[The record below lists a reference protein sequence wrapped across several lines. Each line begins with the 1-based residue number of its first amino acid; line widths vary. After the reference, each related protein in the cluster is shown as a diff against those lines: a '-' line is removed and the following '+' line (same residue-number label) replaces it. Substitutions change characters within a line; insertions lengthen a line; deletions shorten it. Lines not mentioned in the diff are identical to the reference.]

1 MGDRLDRL
9 RSKLP
14 IGSSEPSIADIDD
27 ETFDRATE
35 ILEANGDDLTK
46 ENIREQAECL
56 LEVEDIDEGEL
67 RLGVVQD
74 ETEQSIADRDV
85 IAPRQLQEVSN
96 LFESGYMV
104 RNDQFVR
111 TLTIHGYPERVPLGW
126 LEDLYTTNDHVR
138 VTQHIEPR
146 DTGSVLRK
154 LQKRLTQLR
163 ARLHKKDQKNQTD
176 THEVEA
182 DRDMVKDLIW
192 DIILGETKLFD
203 FAIYIEIIANTEQ
216 ELDEATERVV
226 ESLSAANAEAV
237 TLDKRQIE
245 SQDALAPLGDDP
257 IKATQLMQETAVGT
271 MFPFIE
277 PTVADPEGVFYGFD
291 GTNTPVLLDRYELSS
306 YSKAIA
312 GKMGSGKTFAEK
324 HEMYHRLMI
333 DPEIEMLVLDPL
345 GDFVDFANDLG
356 GQVIRF
362 GGQNTVNP
370 LEIRRG
376 IDDVADDPFKKKFRS
391 VMELF
396 RTHFSAVADQSL
408 SKEQE
413 GILRRAV
420 RLAYLKYGITA
431 DPATH
436 ENTSPTMQDVLDI
449 LHALTDG
456 DQPSEF
462 IELHEDANEERVRPE
477 IEQLEMRFK
486 DADEQ
491 YAYQLLL
498 GLEAF
503 QEGGENDNL
512 NGRTNVELDNRLVII
527 DMSMFA
533 DTGQAPLF
541 MHVMFDWIY
550 QRAQSSDRRTQ
561 VTIDE
566 AHYLLRRAATTDMI
580 DLFIRHSRHF
590 NTAIT
595 LISQTVDEFI
605 AKSDKKS
612 EEAVE
617 KARNVYNLCDIKQ
630 IFHHES
636 VSDAMID
643 FHDLTPSEQNFIAT
657 AQTGE
662 DGGYSECLLAVNDWT
677 KSLALHVND
686 YEIHVLDDD
695 LDPWE
700 YLVDQRYIDTGD
712 VEYLAEEGRVNDY
725 DIPDSLLEEA
735 DVRPSPQEADD

>member
-1 MGDRLDRL
+1 MDD
-9 RSKLP
+9 
-14 IGSSEPSIADIDD
+14 IDDIDD
-27 ETFDRATE
+27 ETFDQVTA

-46 ENIREQAECL
+46 ENIRQQAQHL
-56 LEVEDIDEGEL
+56 LEIEDVDEGQL

-74 ETEQSIADRDV
+74 DTEQALADRDV
-85 IAPRQLQEVSN
+85 VAPRQLQEVSK

-203 FAIYIEIIANTEQ
+203 FAIYIEIIADTEQ
-216 ELDEATERVV
+216 ELDDATERVI
-226 ESLSAANAEAV
+226 ESLGTTNAEAV
-237 TLDKRQIE
+237 TLDKRQVE
-245 SQDALAPLGDDP
+245 SQDALAPLGSDP

-277 PTVADPEGVFYGFD
+277 PAVADPEGVFYGFD

-324 HEMYHRLMI
+324 HEMYHRLMM
-333 DPEIEMLVLDPL
+333 DPDIEMLVLDPL

-396 RTHFSAVADQSL
+396 RTHFSAVADQAL

-420 RLAYLKYGITA
+420 RLAYLKYGITP

-456 DQPSEF
+456 HQPSDF
-462 IELHEDANEERVRPE
+462 LDLHADADPERVRPE
-477 IEQLEMRFK
+477 IRQLETRFK
-486 DADEQ
+486 EADEQ

-503 QEGGENDNL
+503 QQGGENDNL
-512 NGRTNVELDNRLVII
+512 NGHTNVELDNRLVVI

-566 AHYLLRRAATTDMI
+566 AHYLLRRAATTDLI

-636 VSDAMID
+636 VSDEMID
-643 FHDLTPSEQNFIAT
+643 FHDLTASEQNFIAT

-677 KSLALHVND
+677 KSLSLHVNE
-686 YEIHVLDDD
+686 YEVHVLDDD

-700 YLVDQRYIDTGD
+700 YLVDQRYIDADD
-712 VEYLAEEGRVNDY
+712 VAYLADTGRIDDY
-725 DIPDSLLEEA
+725 DIPAKLLEQA
-735 DVRPSPQEADD
+735 GVQTAPQEAND

>member
-1 MGDRLDRL
+1 MAGRFDRF
-9 RSKLP
+9 RSWLP
-14 IGSSEPSIADIDD
+14 VGSREPSIDDIND
-27 ETFDRATE
+27 ETFDRAAE
-35 ILEANGDDLTK
+35 ILEANGNDLTK
-46 ENIREQAECL
+46 ENIREQAEYL
-56 LEVEDIDEGEL
+56 LEVEDVDDGEL
-67 RLGVVQD
+67 RLGVIED
-74 ETEQSIADRDV
+74 ETEQSLADRDV

-126 LEDLYTTNDHVR
+126 LEDLYTTNDHIR

-163 ARLHKKDQKNQTD
+163 ARLHKKHEKNQTD

-203 FAIYIEIIANTEQ
+203 FAIYIEIIADTEQ
-216 ELDEATERVV
+216 ELDDATERVV
-226 ESLSAANAEAV
+226 KTLGAANAEAV

-245 SQDALAPLGDDP
+245 AQDALAPLGDDP

-277 PTVADPEGVFYGFD
+277 PAVADPEGVFYGFD
-291 GTNTPVLLDRYELSS
+291 GTNTPVLLDRYRLSS

-324 HEMYHRLMI
+324 HEMYHRLMM

-376 IDDVADDPFKKKFRS
+376 IDDVDDDPFKKKFRS

-408 SKEQE
+408 TKEQE

-431 DPATH
+431 DPTTH

-462 IELHEDANEERVRPE
+462 IDLHEDADEERVRPE

-486 DADEQ
+486 EADEK

-503 QEGGENDNL
+503 QHGGENDNL
-512 NGRTNVELDNRLVII
+512 NGRTNVELDNRLVVI

-612 EEAVE
+612 EKAVE

-643 FHDLTPSEQNFIAT
+643 FHSLTASEQNFIAT

-662 DGGYSECLLAVNDWT
+662 DGGYSECLLSVNDWT

-695 LDPWE
+695 LDPWT
-700 YLVDQRYIDTGD
+700 YLVDQRYIDAGD
-712 VEYLAEEGRVNDY
+712 VEYLAEEDRVDDY
-725 DIPDSLLEEA
+725 AIPDSLLDEA
-735 DVRPSPQEADD
+735 GVEPAPQEADD

>member
-1 MGDRLDRL
+1 M
-9 RSKLP
+9 
-14 IGSSEPSIADIDD
+14 
-27 ETFDRATE
+27 
-35 ILEANGDDLTK
+35 
-46 ENIREQAECL
+46 
-56 LEVEDIDEGEL
+56 LEVEDVDEGEL

-74 ETEQSIADRDV
+74 ETEQALADRDV
-85 IAPRQLQEVSN
+85 IAPRQLREVSN

-126 LEDLYTTNDHVR
+126 LEELYTTNDQVR

-146 DTGSVLRK
+146 DTSSVLRK
-154 LQKRLTQLR
+154 LKKRLTQLR

-176 THEVEA
+176 THEVRA

-203 FAIYIEIIANTEQ
+203 FAIYIEIIADTEQ
-216 ELDEATERVV
+216 ELDDATERVV
-226 ESLSAANAEAV
+226 DSLGAANAEAV
-237 TLDKRQIE
+237 TLDKRQVE

-257 IKATQLMQETAVGT
+257 IKATQLMQETAIGT

-277 PTVADPEGVFYGFD
+277 PAVADPEGVFYGFD
-291 GTNTPVLLDRYELSS
+291 GTNTPVLLDRYQLSS

-324 HEMYHRLMI
+324 HEMYHRLMM
-333 DPEIEMLVLDPL
+333 DPDLEMLVLDPL

-376 IDDVADDPFKKKFRS
+376 IDDVVDDPFKKKFRS

-396 RTHFSAVADQSL
+396 RTHFSSVADQSL

-420 RLAYLKYGITA
+420 RLAYLKHGITN

-436 ENTSPTMQDVLDI
+436 TNTSPTIQDVLEI

-456 DQPSEF
+456 KQPTEF
-462 IELHEDANEERVRPE
+462 LELHEDADRARVWPE
-477 IEQLEMRFK
+477 IERLEARFK
-486 DADEQ
+486 EADEK

-503 QEGGENDNL
+503 QKGGENDNL
-512 NGRTNVELDNRLVII
+512 NGQTNVELDNQLVVI

-605 AKSDKKS
+605 ANSNKKS
-612 EEAVE
+612 EEVAE
-617 KARNVYNLCDIKQ
+617 QARTIYSLCDIKQ

-636 VSDAMID
+636 VSDEMVD

-662 DGGYSECLLAVNDWT
+662 DGGYSECLLTVNDWT
-677 KSLALHVND
+677 KSLSLHVND
-686 YEIHVLDDD
+686 YEVHILDDD
-695 LDPWE
+695 LDPWQ
-700 YLVDQRYIDTGD
+700 YLTEQRYLDAGD
-712 VEYLAEEGRVNDY
+712 VAHLAEEGRVDEY
-725 DIPDSLLEEA
+725 DIPDTLLEQA
-735 DVRPSPQEADD
+735 GVQQSPQEADD